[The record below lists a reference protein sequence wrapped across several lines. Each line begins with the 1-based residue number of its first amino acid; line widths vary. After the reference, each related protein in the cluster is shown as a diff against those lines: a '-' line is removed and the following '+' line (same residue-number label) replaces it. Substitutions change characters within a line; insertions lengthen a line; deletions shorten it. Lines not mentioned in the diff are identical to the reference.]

1 MADKNQVGG
10 MFSVIGNNT
19 VITGNIR
26 TEGSIRVD
34 GKIVGNVV
42 TQADAAVGINGVV
55 EGSVDARNITVAGKV
70 MGTLTAAQKLVL
82 EAKSV
87 MKGDIRTARLVVDEG
102 AVFDGRSAM
111 TAGSGPAAPP
121 PREGRQG

>member
-1 MADKNQVGG
+1 MADKNQDAGT
-10 MFSVIGNNT
+10 FSVIGSNT

-42 TQADAAVGINGVV
+42 TQADAAVGMNGVV

-82 EAKSV
+82 EGKSV

-102 AVFDGRSAM
+102 AVFDGRSSM
-111 TAGSGPAAPP
+111 TGTPVNAP
-121 PREGRQG
+121 PRESR